1 MICPFAYSPPIVH
14 RVRLVSINGLH
25 MMVLQALMARMD
37 DIAKTLGISLSELD
51 HYLSQEIDEFEGLS
65 EVSKFATGQSNPT
78 FQLIAQSGTYVLRSK
93 PAGRLL
99 PSAHAV
105 DREFRVMRALAETDV
120 PVPEVLHLVDAEVSP
135 NRRTF
140 FVMRFLPGR
149 IFWDPALPEC
159 EDDARPAIYD
169 AMNATLAALHDI
181 DVADVGLDDY
191 GKPGNYFA
199 RQLDRW
205 SRQYRASVDTP
216 SDAMT
221 QIMQWLGANM
231 PPDDGQFSLVHG
243 DWRLDNMIFESDA
256 PKLAGVLDWELSTLG
271 HPMAD
276 LAYQC
281 MQWRL
286 PNHGDM
292 RGLAGV
298 DRTAHKLPSEA
309 EYVSKYASRRGLEA
323 VNDWPFYLVFAFFR
337 LAAILAGV
345 AARAAAGNASNPEMA
360 RKYGAAVPAL
370 AAMATIVMHEGA
382 DL

>member
-1 MICPFAYSPPIVH
+1 MSNMNEAA
-14 RVRLVSINGLH
+14 
-25 MMVLQALMARMD
+25 Q
-37 DIAKTLGISLSELD
+37 TLGISLADLNR
-51 HYLSQEIDEFEGLS
+51 YLSQEIDEFEGLTQ
-65 EVSKFATGQSNPT
+65 VTKFATGQSNPT
-78 FQLIAQSGTYVLRSK
+78 FQLTARSGTYVLRSK
-93 PAGRLL
+93 PPGRLL

-105 DREFRVMRALAETDV
+105 DREFRVMQALADTDV
-120 PVPEVLHLVDAEVSP
+120 PVPDVLHLADAEASP
-135 NRRTF
+135 SRRMF

-149 IFWDPALPEC
+149 IFWDPALPDC
-159 EDDARPAIYD
+159 EDDERPAIYD
-169 AMNATLAALHDI
+169 AMNATLAALHDV
-181 DVADVGLDDY
+181 DVAAVGLADY

-205 SRQYRASVDTP
+205 SSQYRASIDTP

-221 QIMQWLGANM
+221 AIMQWLGANM
-231 PPDDGQFSLVHG
+231 PPDDGQVSLVHG

-256 PKLAGVLDWELSTLG
+256 PMVAGVLDWELSTLG

-298 DRTAHKLPSEA
+298 DTKALKLPSEA
-309 EYVSKYASRRGLEA
+309 DYVAKYAARRGLDT
-323 VNDWPFYLVFAFFR
+323 VDDWPFYLVFAFFR

-345 AARAAAGNASNPEMA
+345 AARAAAGNASNPAMA

>member
-1 MICPFAYSPPIVH
+1 M
-14 RVRLVSINGLH
+14 NGLH
-25 MMVLQALMARMD
+25 MKMHKALMSVMD
-37 DIAKTLGISLSELD
+37 NAEKTLGISLSDLD
-51 HYLSQEIDEFEGLS
+51 RYLSHEIDEFEGLT

-78 FQLIAQSGTYVLRSK
+78 FQLTAQSGTYVLRSK
-93 PAGRLL
+93 PSGRLL

-105 DREFRVMRALAETDV
+105 DREFRVMKALVDTSV
-120 PVPEVLHLVDAEVSP
+120 PVPEVLHLADAKGSP
-135 NRRTF
+135 NRRMF

-149 IFWDPALPEC
+149 IFWNPALPEC
-159 EDDARPAIYD
+159 GDDERPAIYD
-169 AMNATLAALHDI
+169 AMNATLAALHDV
-181 DVADVGLDDY
+181 DVSDVGLGDY

-205 SRQYRASVDTP
+205 SSQYRASVDRP

-221 QIMQWLGANM
+221 QIMHWLGANV
-231 PPDDGQFSLVHG
+231 PPDDGQVSLVHG
-243 DWRLDNMIFESDA
+243 DWRLDNMIFESNA
-256 PKLAGVLDWELSTLG
+256 PKIAGVLDWELSTLG

-286 PNHGDM
+286 PNQGDM

-298 DRTAHKLPSEA
+298 DCTALGLPSEA
-309 EYVSKYASRRGLEA
+309 DYVAKYAARRGLGTID
-323 VNDWPFYLVFAFFR
+323 DWPFYLVFAFFR

-345 AARAAAGNASNPEMA
+345 AARAAAGNASNPETA